1 MTRVLLVD
9 DEAFVRSSVVKGI
22 EWAKNGFE
30 IECAGDGEQ
39 AYALLRAQP
48 VDIILTD
55 IKMPKMDGISL
66 LKKLETENRTI
77 EIIILS
83 CYNEFELVR
92 QAMMLGATDYLF
104 KPTMYPKDILDS
116 VIKARER
123 LEKRRASMAA
133 TDLLLDALAGRRMES
148 AEELAWIRTLE
159 DELAQG
165 RLIAVIR
172 FGEDLAT
179 LLEQFEDNA
188 HQMMRHFCGQIRE
201 LLQTGRVVARA
212 GDEFIAILDGAL
224 CASALTELS
233 ARMGVKVH
241 IGVSE
246 EIREFR
252 QIRDAYKLAALL
264 ARQALLEAVNVKCAS
279 LSSARRDLLTETVV
293 YMSEHLDDPTLS
305 LQMLAERAN
314 MSKNYFASLL
324 KEQTGENFVAYL
336 TRLRVHR
343 ARELYLNTDLKI
355 YKIAEAVGYSDWHY
369 LYQVYRKYVGHS
381 LSQEKRNNA
390 L

>member
-9 DEAFVRSSVVKGI
+9 DEAFVRSSVVMGV

-66 LKKLETENRTI
+66 LKKLEAENRTI

-92 QAMMLGATDYLF
+92 QAMVLGATDYLF

-116 VIKARER
+116 AIKARER

-148 AEELAWIRTLE
+148 AEELAWMRTLAE
-159 DELAQG
+159 ELAQG
-165 RLIAVIR
+165 RLIAAIR
-172 FGEDLAT
+172 FGDDPAT
-179 LLEQFEDNA
+179 LLEPFEDNA

-212 GDEFIAILDGAL
+212 GDEYVAILDGAVS
-224 CASALTELS
+224 ASALTKLS

-252 QIRDAYKLAALL
+252 QIRDAYKLASLL
-264 ARQALLEAVNVKCAS
+264 ARQAWLEATSVKYATVAS
-279 LSSARRDLLTETVV
+279 TRRDLLAETVV

-336 TRLRVHR
+336 TRLRVRR

-355 YKIAEAVGYSDWHY
+355 YEIAEAVGYSDWHY
-369 LYQVYRKYVGHS
+369 LYQVYRKYMGHS
-381 LSQEKRNNA
+381 LSQEKRDNA
-390 L
+390 Q